1 MSLLVNILILVFGV
15 LGMLLVIWLV
25 FMATRRRNE

>member
-1 MSLLVNILILVFGV
+1 MNLGVNILILAFGV

-25 FMATRRRNE
+25 FMATRRRE